1 MNHNPWKCALAIL
14 GGAIVGGLAGAE
26 VGGAFREYVL
36 FLIAFGV
43 LGGICSAA
51 AAAC

>member
-1 MNHNPWKCALAIL
+1 MHNPWRCALAIFA
-14 GGAIVGGLAGAE
+14 GMIAGGLGGAE

-51 AAAC
+51 AAYC